1 VLLGLLCVIGAGVFG
16 LHQVEKNIAELV
28 KVSTVKSDLASQM
41 RLAIVSRVDTARNVA
56 LTPEV
61 NAMQGDMKRID
72 ELVKG
77 YADRRAQLV
86 ALKLSAREK
95 AALDKA
101 DEAEKAAAPF
111 LKQALALARSMQ
123 TEMAAETLTT
133 KLLPVHRQWM
143 GGLDELSDATEA
155 GRAVVLEATQN
166 LRQQTL
172 VWMSV
177 AGALSLASGSLPAF
191 LLSRG
196 ITRRLRVAMDVTEH
210 IADGDLTSVV
220 ERSGSDELSQTLTA
234 LDGMQNK
241 LHSTIDEVRSAV
253 LAIENAANEIASG
266 TTDLSTRTEQSASSP
281 QQTASS
287 MEQRTGTVSSSAENA
302 ATARQLDQSASS
314 VPERGG
320 QVVSQVVA
328 TMEAINAS
336 SRKISDVIDVI
347 DGIAFQTNIVALNAA
362 VEAARAGEQ
371 GRGFA
376 VVASEVRSLA
386 QRSAQAAKEIK
397 GLIGTSV
404 DKVEVGTRLVGDAGA
419 TMNDIVASVRR
430 VSDVVAEISEAAR
443 EQTTGLGQ
451 INQAITQLDHMTQQN
466 AALVVESAA
475 AAESMREQS
484 SRLSTAVSTRP
495 ADGSFVGYR
504 GEGSTWPNKSPRL
517 RWKSS
522 RSCRSQWPLLRRCG
536 ADELAAA
543 LREHPGPRPLHVAA
557 RLSPRPAVRVARWR
571 TRQARLPALEA
582 HAERQPARHRSG
594 RDLGACAA
602 HTRRTHAAHPG
613 GNRAARRARCAQPLN
628 QQVERVAA
636 GQDPICTAFAPVQDL
651 IELEAGQFLSAAK
664 A

>member
-1 VLLGLLCVIGAGVFG
+1 MNRSINLSSIGAQIGFAVGVVLLGLLCVIGAGVFG

-28 KVSTVKSDLASQM
+28 NVSTVKSDLASQM
-41 RLAIVSRVDTARNVA
+41 RLAIVSRVDTVRNVA

-86 ALKLSAREK
+86 ALNLSARER

-123 TEMAAETLTT
+123 PEMAAETLTT
-133 KLLPVHRQWM
+133 KLLPVQRQWM

-155 GRAVVLEATQN
+155 GRALVLEATQN
-166 LRQQTL
+166 SRQQTL

-177 AGALSLASGSLPAF
+177 AGALSLASGSLLAF

-196 ITRRLRVAMDVTEH
+196 ITRRLRVAMAVTQH

-266 TTDLSTRTEQSASSP
+266 TTDLSTRTEQSASSL

-287 MEQRTGTVSSSAENA
+287 MEQLTGTVSSSAENA
-302 ATARQLDQSASS
+302 ATARQLAQSASS
-314 VPERGG
+314 VAERGG
-320 QVVSQVVA
+320 EVVSQVVA
-328 TMEAINAS
+328 TMEEINAS
-336 SRKISDVIDVI
+336 SRKISDIIGVI
-347 DGIAFQTNIVALNAA
+347 DGIAFQTNILALNAA

-466 AALVVESAA
+466 AALVEESAA

-484 SRLSTAVSTRP
+484 SRLSTAVS
-495 ADGSFVGYR
+495 AF
-504 GEGSTWPNKSPRL
+504 RL
-517 RWKSS
+517 NI
-522 RSCRSQWPLLRRCG
+522 
-536 ADELAAA
+536 A
-543 LREHPGPRPLHVAA
+543 
-557 RLSPRPAVRVARWR
+557 
-571 TRQARLPALEA
+571 
-582 HAERQPARHRSG
+582 
-594 RDLGACAA
+594 
-602 HTRRTHAAHPG
+602 
-613 GNRAARRARCAQPLN
+613 
-628 QQVERVAA
+628 
-636 GQDPICTAFAPVQDL
+636 
-651 IELEAGQFLSAAK
+651 
-664 A
+664 